1 MQLSLVD
8 EIGCESV
15 QLTNYLVYV
24 SNDPVWTMEPLSQ
37 VACTGEQVDLSV
49 SVEGQPF
56 TLEPSVDFGGGLF
69 IPDEPGQ
76 CFSSELTFTQFIPG
90 QTIGSAADALESFYI
105 NFEHSFMGDLTITF
119 ECPNGQSMMV
129 HQQGGGG
136 TFLGVPV
143 DNDGDPHP
151 RRRLR
156 LLLDAG
162 RHQRDVGG
170 KHHRNAPSGEYES
183 VQTWGNLDGC
193 PLNGVWQMEICDL
206 WGSDNGFVFDWA
218 IQFADSL
225 YPAELSFTPTFGLE
239 CDSTYWTT
247 LEQNSHI
254 VLDGLGTAPTWA

>member
-24 SNDPVWTMEPLSQ
+24 SNDPVWTMNPLR
-37 VACTGEQVDLSV
+37 VACTGEQGLSV

-129 HQQGGGG
+129 HQQGGGS

-143 DNDGDPHP
+143 DNDADPDTP
-151 RRRLR
+151 GEGFDYFWTP
-156 LLLDAG
+156 DATNG
-162 RHQRDVGG
+162 TWAENTTGTL
-170 KHHRNAPSGEYES
+170 PSGEYES

-206 WGSDNGFVFDWA
+206 WGSDNGFVLIGPSNSRTA
-218 IQFADSL
+218 CT
-225 YPAELSFTPTFGLE
+225 PELSFTPTWLSATAPIGRRWNRTAIL
-239 CDSTYWTT
+239 CWT
-247 LEQNSHI
+247 
-254 VLDGLGTAPTWA
+254 GLGIAPTSV